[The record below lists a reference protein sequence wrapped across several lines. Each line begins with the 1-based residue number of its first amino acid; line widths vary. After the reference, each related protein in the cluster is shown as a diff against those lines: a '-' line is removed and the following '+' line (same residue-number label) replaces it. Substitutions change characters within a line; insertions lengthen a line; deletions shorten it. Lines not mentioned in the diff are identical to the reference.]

1 MIKDDKLVPSVK
13 LLTPNELSEQWANP
27 NSEINQITRAV
38 LSIQGIDLKAID
50 LNQAAQIIYFCQAN
64 NLNPLNKEVYL
75 IQMGNRLA
83 PIVGIHTMTERAYK
97 TERLVGITQSY
108 DDVNKSAKTIL
119 TIRAPGLKGFGTV
132 EAEVFLSEYSTNKN
146 LWVTK
151 PITML
156 KKVSLAHA
164 LRLSGLL
171 AFKGDT
177 PYIYEEMQQG
187 ETTPVK
193 KMFTPPVQE
202 VIEPQKIE
210 QIKKVDFNEF

>member
-1 MIKDDKLVPSVK
+1 M
-13 LLTPNELSEQWANP
+13 T
-27 NSEINQITRAV
+27 
-38 LSIQGIDLKAID
+38 IQGIDLKAID

-83 PIVGIHTMTERAYK
+83 PIVGIHTMTERAYMSG
-97 TERLVGITQSY
+97 RLVGITQSY
-108 DDVNKSAKTIL
+108 NDTNKSAKTTL
-119 TIRAPGLKGFGTV
+119 TIRIPNLKELGII

-146 LWVTK
+146 LWLTK

-187 ETTPVK
+187 EAVPNK
-193 KMFTPPVQE
+193 KMFTPPVAE
-202 VIEPQKIE
+202 VIEPQTE
-210 QIKKVDFNEF
+210 NIKKVDFNEF